1 MSAGAGIRQFHRWV
15 SMAFTPGRA
24 TLQFP
29 HALAA
34 QCGWMREGG
43 RSQ

>member
-1 MSAGAGIRQFHRWV
+1 MSASVGIRPFHRWV

-34 QCGWMREGG
+34 QCRWMREGA
-43 RSQ
+43 RSP